1 MPAVLHTPIK
11 VLATTTT
18 TTQPL
23 TNTGT
28 NDFPWSSSADGF
40 LASLFGDERYGWS
53 ESTVSCI
60 NDGYEPTEARVCSA
74 SVAYSPV
81 LDARGQDWHYG
92 YGAWIECT
100 ATYDCDE
107 TTRISSPGAYG
118 AYPFTRDHAMD
129 PSKRLDRLVYV
140 CDPLGWI
147 GHLGRISDVDLP
159 RCAGCRDAVLV
170 HPHIERNV
178 CLS

>member
-118 AYPFTRDHAMD
+118 AYPFIDLEHGYYGIIARQG
-129 PSKRLDRLVYV
+129 RLGTFGEGLDIFDTIRQ
-140 CDPLGWI
+140 
-147 GHLGRISDVDLP
+147 
-159 RCAGCRDAVLV
+159 
-170 HPHIERNV
+170 
-178 CLS
+178 